1 MFRCKSPSLGDFCLF
16 FHIMEL
22 NDPLKKLYLKTQHL
36 FLEII
41 TWLKKK
47 ALTTGFTLCM
57 NFFPLPND
65 MCQVY
70 QSAKGSF
77 CDNKLMFL
85 HWAELQGC
93 LLAFLYRLEIMPK
106 IIPKWKFLH
115 LRRLLENTMLSVQSS
130 LLCTYSP
137 QKAAI
142 KTTDNK
148 SIIKVRIRSSARRP
162 SPVLHSTS

>member
-16 FHIMEL
+16 FHIMEW
-22 NDPLKKLYLKTQHL
+22 NDPLKKLYLKTQQL

-41 TWLKKK
+41 TWLKKKK

-57 NFFPLPND
+57 NSFPLPND
-65 MCQVY
+65 TCQVY

-77 CDNKLMFL
+77 CDNE
-85 HWAELQGC
+85 HWCFCAELSYT
-93 LLAFLYRLEIMPK
+93 YRLEIMPK

-115 LRRLLENTMLSVQSS
+115 LHGLLENKMLSVQSS
-130 LLCTYSP
+130 LTCTYSP

-142 KTTDNK
+142 KTT
-148 SIIKVRIRSSARRP
+148 IKTT
-162 SPVLHSTS
+162 SP